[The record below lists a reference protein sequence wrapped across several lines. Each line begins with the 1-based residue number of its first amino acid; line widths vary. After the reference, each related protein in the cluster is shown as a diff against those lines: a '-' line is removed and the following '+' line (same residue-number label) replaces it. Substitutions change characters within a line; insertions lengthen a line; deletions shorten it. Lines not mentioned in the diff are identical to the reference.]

1 MRFGEALRGG
11 LFQLGERGGQG
22 GALAVDVLGVG
33 CHLKFQSVPSLRGAQ
48 DDAGAGDVRDL
59 HVGRKG
65 GEVDLVAQRVVHAVI
80 VPPRRRI
87 FPVPHLPGT
96 APCLPF
102 TPAPRPYP
110 ARVTLFDPP
119 APLAE
124 RLRPRTVAEVVGQ
137 THLLGPG
144 RPLTRVLG
152 SGRLG
157 SLILWGPPGVG
168 KTTLARLLAGEVG
181 AHFIPLS
188 AVTAGVKDV
197 REAVTEAERLRGRGQ
212 KTILFL
218 DEIHRFNKAQQDALL
233 PHVESGLLTLIGATT
248 ENPSFEVN
256 PALRS
261 RARTLVLEALK
272 PEEVRGLLER
282 ALTDPR
288 GLSGVTAEPEA
299 LDLLARLAEGDA
311 RRALS
316 TLEVASTLSN
326 PVTPDAITE
335 AFGRHLPQMDK
346 NGEDFYNL
354 ISALHKSVRGSHVD
368 GALYWLAR
376 MVEGGADPLYV
387 ARRVVRMAAEDIG
400 LADPQALR
408 LCIAARDTVEF
419 LGSPEGDLA
428 LAQAVVYLALAPKS
442 NSVYVAW
449 KNALNVVRDGES
461 LPIPLHLR
469 NAPTALMR
477 QQGYGKGYA
486 YYFDDPEGSFA
497 QNYLPDGVQLDLY
510 APTGEG
516 WEARVADRW
525 RKLRDAHGEGENAG
539 T

>member
-1 MRFGEALRGG
+1 MSG
-11 LFQLGERGGQG
+11 
-22 GALAVDVLGVG
+22 
-33 CHLKFQSVPSLRGAQ
+33 
-48 DDAGAGDVRDL
+48 
-59 HVGRKG
+59 
-65 GEVDLVAQRVVHAVI
+65 
-80 VPPRRRI
+80 VPPR
-87 FPVPHLPGT
+87 
-96 APCLPF
+96 AS
-102 TPAPRPYP
+102 PRFRGRTY
-110 ARVTLFDPP
+110 AAQVTLFDPP

-124 RLRPRTVAEVVGQ
+124 RLRPRTVHEVVGQ

-144 RPLTRVLG
+144 KPLTRVLE

-197 REAVTEAERLRGRGQ
+197 RESVTEAERLRARGQ
-212 KTILFL
+212 RTLLFL

-261 RARTLVLEALK
+261 RARTLVLQALTHD
-272 PEEVRGLLER
+272 ETRALLDR
-282 ALTDPR
+282 ALTDER
-288 GLSGVTAEPEA
+288 GLPGVTAQPEA

-316 TLEVASTLSN
+316 TLEVASTLAN
-326 PVTPDAITE
+326 PVTPEAITE

-346 NGEDFYNL
+346 NGEDFFNL

-368 GALYWLAR
+368 ASLYWLAR
-376 MVEGGADPLYV
+376 MLQGGADPLYV
-387 ARRVVRMAAEDIG
+387 ARRIVRMAAEDIG

-408 LCIAARDTVEF
+408 LAIAARDTADF
-419 LGSPEGDLA
+419 LGSSEGDLA

-442 NSVYVAW
+442 NSVYTAW
-449 KNALNVVRDGES
+449 KRAVSAVQEGET
-461 LPIPLHLR
+461 LPVPLHLR
-469 NAPTALMR
+469 NAPTGLMR
-477 QQGYGKGYA
+477 QQGYGQGYA
-486 YYFDDPEGSFA
+486 YYFDDPAGSFR
-497 QNYLPDGVQLDLY
+497 QNYLPDGVHLDLY
-510 APTGEG
+510 TPTGEG
-516 WEARVADRW
+516 WEQRVAERW
-525 RKLRDAHGEGENAG
+525 RKLQDAHGEGAQDTG
-539 T
+539 PAS

>member
-1 MRFGEALRGG
+1 MG
-11 LFQLGERGGQG
+11 
-22 GALAVDVLGVG
+22 
-33 CHLKFQSVPSLRGAQ
+33 
-48 DDAGAGDVRDL
+48 
-59 HVGRKG
+59 
-65 GEVDLVAQRVVHAVI
+65 
-80 VPPRRRI
+80 
-87 FPVPHLPGT
+87 
-96 APCLPF
+96 
-102 TPAPRPYP
+102 
-110 ARVTLFDPP
+110 
-119 APLAE
+119 
-124 RLRPRTVAEVVGQ
+124 EVVGQ

-144 RPLTRVLG
+144 KPLTRVLQ

-181 AHFIPLS
+181 AHFIALS
-188 AVTAGVKDV
+188 AVSAGVKDV
-197 REAVTEAERLRGRGQ
+197 RDAVAEAERLRGRGQ
-212 KTILFL
+212 RTILFL

-261 RARTLVLEALK
+261 RARTLVLQALT
-272 PEEVRGLLER
+272 PADIRGLLGR
-282 ALTDPR
+282 ALSDER
-288 GLSGVTAEPEA
+288 GLPGIQADDAA
-299 LDLLARLAEGDA
+299 LDLLARLADGDA

-316 TLEVASTLSN
+316 TLEVAASIAN
-326 PVTPDAITE
+326 PVNEEAITE
-335 AFGRHLPQMDK
+335 AFGKHLPAMDK

-387 ARRVVRMAAEDIG
+387 ARRIVRMAAEDIG

-449 KNALNVVRDGES
+449 NKALDAVREGET

-477 QQGYGKGYA
+477 QQGYGGGYA
-486 YYFDDPEGSFA
+486 YYFDDPEGSFR
-497 QNYLPDGVQLDLY
+497 QNYLPDGVDLGLY
-510 APTGEG
+510 QPTGEG
-516 WEARVADRW
+516 WEARVAERW
-525 RKLRDAHGEGENAG
+525 RKLREAHGEGG
-539 T
+539 L

>member
-1 MRFGEALRGG
+1 M
-11 LFQLGERGGQG
+11 
-22 GALAVDVLGVG
+22 
-33 CHLKFQSVPSLRGAQ
+33 
-48 DDAGAGDVRDL
+48 
-59 HVGRKG
+59 
-65 GEVDLVAQRVVHAVI
+65 
-80 VPPRRRI
+80 
-87 FPVPHLPGT
+87 
-96 APCLPF
+96 
-102 TPAPRPYP
+102 
-110 ARVTLFDPP
+110 TLFDPP

-124 RLRPRTVAEVVGQ
+124 RMRPRSVAEVVGQ

-144 RPLTRVLG
+144 KPLTRVLA

-181 AHFIPLS
+181 AHFIALS
-188 AVTAGVKDV
+188 AVSAGVKDI
-197 REAVTEAERLRGRGQ
+197 REAVTEAERLRGRGTR
-212 KTILFL
+212 TILFL

-261 RARTLVLEALK
+261 RARTLVLQALT
-272 PEEVRGLLER
+272 PDDLLNLMRR
-282 ALTDPR
+282 ALTDER
-288 GLSGVTAEPEA
+288 GLPGVQTGPEA
-299 LDLLARLAEGDA
+299 LELLARLADGDA

-316 TLEVASTLSN
+316 TLEVAATLAD
-326 PVTPDAITE
+326 PVTPEAVTE
-335 AFGRHLPQMDK
+335 AFGRHLPSMDK
-346 NGEDFYNL
+346 GGEDFYNL
-354 ISALHKSVRGSHVD
+354 ISALHKSVRGSHPD
-368 GALYWLAR
+368 AALYWLAR
-376 MVEGGADPLYV
+376 MVAGGADPLYV

-408 LCIAARDTVEF
+408 LCLAAKDTVEF

-442 NSVYVAW
+442 NSVYTAW
-449 KNALNVVRDGES
+449 KAALEAANGEN
-461 LPIPLHLR
+461 LAVPAHLR

-497 QNYLPDGVQLDLY
+497 QSYLPDDVELHLY
-510 APTGEG
+510 APRNEG
-516 WEARVADRW
+516 WEGRASERW
-525 RKLRDAHGEGENAG
+525 RKLMALHTGLAPGEEGG
-539 T
+539 DGPGPS

>member
-1 MRFGEALRGG
+1 M
-11 LFQLGERGGQG
+11 
-22 GALAVDVLGVG
+22 
-33 CHLKFQSVPSLRGAQ
+33 
-48 DDAGAGDVRDL
+48 
-59 HVGRKG
+59 
-65 GEVDLVAQRVVHAVI
+65 
-80 VPPRRRI
+80 
-87 FPVPHLPGT
+87 
-96 APCLPF
+96 
-102 TPAPRPYP
+102 
-110 ARVTLFDPP
+110 TLFDPP

-124 RLRPRTVAEVVGQ
+124 RLRPRTVSEVVGQ

-144 RPLTRVLG
+144 KPLSRVLA

-188 AVTAGVKDV
+188 AVSAGVKDV
-197 REAVTEAERLRGRGQ
+197 REATAEAERLRGRGQ

-261 RARTLVLEALK
+261 RARTLVLEALSQ
-272 PEEVRGLLER
+272 EEVRGLLDR
-282 ALTDPR
+282 ALADPR
-288 GLSGVTAEPEA
+288 GLPGTGATDEA
-299 LDLLARLAEGDA
+299 LDLLARLADGDA

-316 TLEVASTLSN
+316 TLEVASSLAS
-326 PVTPDAITE
+326 PVTPEAVTE

-376 MVEGGADPLYV
+376 MLEGGADGLYV
-387 ARRVVRMAAEDIG
+387 ARRIVRMAAEDIG

-408 LCIAARDTVEF
+408 LCIAARDTAEF

-449 KNALNVVRDGES
+449 KRALDAVRDGET
-461 LPIPLHLR
+461 LPVPLHLR

-486 YYFDDPEGSFA
+486 YYFDDPGGSFTQA
-497 QNYLPDGVQLDLY
+497 YLPDGVRLGLY
-510 APTGEG
+510 QPTGEG
-516 WEARVADRW
+516 WEARVEGRW
-525 RKLRDAHGEGENAG
+525 RKLQHAHGEDEGAG
-539 T
+539 LATVIDTPAEDA

>member
-1 MRFGEALRGG
+1 M
-11 LFQLGERGGQG
+11 
-22 GALAVDVLGVG
+22 
-33 CHLKFQSVPSLRGAQ
+33 
-48 DDAGAGDVRDL
+48 
-59 HVGRKG
+59 
-65 GEVDLVAQRVVHAVI
+65 
-80 VPPRRRI
+80 
-87 FPVPHLPGT
+87 
-96 APCLPF
+96 
-102 TPAPRPYP
+102 
-110 ARVTLFDPP
+110 TLFDPP

-124 RLRPRTVAEVVGQ
+124 RLRPSTVAEVVGQ
-137 THLLGPG
+137 SHLLGPG
-144 RPLTRVLG
+144 KPLTRVLQ

-181 AHFIPLS
+181 AHFIALS
-188 AVTAGVKDV
+188 AVSAGVKDV
-197 REAVTEAERLRGRGQ
+197 RDAVTEAERLKGRGQ

-261 RARTLVLEALK
+261 RARTLVLQALTHQ
-272 PEEVRGLLER
+272 ELRELLSR

-288 GLSGVTAEPEA
+288 GLEGVTAQEDA
-299 LDLLARLAEGDA
+299 LELLARLADGDA

-316 TLEVASTLSN
+316 TLEVASTLAN
-326 PVTPDAITE
+326 PVTPEAITE
-335 AFGRHLPQMDK
+335 AFGKHLPAMDK

-376 MVEGGADPLYV
+376 MIEGGADPLYV

-408 LCIAARDTVEF
+408 MTIAARDTVEF
-419 LGSPEGDLA
+419 LGHPEGDLA

-442 NSVYVAW
+442 NSVYTAW
-449 KNALNVVRDGES
+449 KRALDAVRDQEM
-461 LPIPLHLR
+461 LPVPLHLR
-469 NAPTALMR
+469 NAPTALLR
-477 QQGYGKGYA
+477 QQGYGAGYA
-486 YYFDDPEGSFA
+486 YYFDDPDGSFA
-497 QNYLPDGVQLDLY
+497 QNYLPDGINLGLY
-510 APTGEG
+510 EPTGEG
-516 WEARVADRW
+516 WEQRVAERW
-525 RKLRDAHGEGENAG
+525 RKLREAHAEGKQEPPA
-539 T
+539 

>member
-1 MRFGEALRGG
+1 M
-11 LFQLGERGGQG
+11 
-22 GALAVDVLGVG
+22 
-33 CHLKFQSVPSLRGAQ
+33 
-48 DDAGAGDVRDL
+48 
-59 HVGRKG
+59 
-65 GEVDLVAQRVVHAVI
+65 
-80 VPPRRRI
+80 
-87 FPVPHLPGT
+87 
-96 APCLPF
+96 
-102 TPAPRPYP
+102 
-110 ARVTLFDPP
+110 TLFDPP

-137 THLLGPG
+137 SHLLGPG
-144 RPLTRVLG
+144 KPLTRVLA

-188 AVTAGVKDV
+188 AVSAGVKDV
-197 REAVTEAERLRGRGQ
+197 REATAEAERLRGRGQ
-212 KTILFL
+212 RTILFL

-261 RARTLVLEALK
+261 RARTLVLQALTQ
-272 PEEVRGLLER
+272 EEVRQLLDR
-282 ALTDPR
+282 ALSDPR
-288 GLSGVTAEPEA
+288 GLPGVAAQPEA
-299 LDLLARLAEGDA
+299 LELLARLAEGDA

-316 TLEVASTLSN
+316 TLEVAASLSN
-326 PVTPDAITE
+326 PVTPESITE
-335 AFGRHLPQMDK
+335 AFGKHLPAMDK

-376 MVEGGADPLYV
+376 MIEGGADTMYV

-408 LCIAARDTVEF
+408 LCVAARDTVEF

-449 KNALNVVRDGES
+449 KNALDAVREGET
-461 LPIPLHLR
+461 LPVPFHLR
-469 NAPTALMR
+469 NAPTGLMR

-486 YYFDDPEGSFA
+486 YYFDDPEGSFE
-497 QNYLPDGVQLDLY
+497 QHYLPDGVQLGLY

-516 WEARVADRW
+516 WEARVAERW
-525 RKLRDAHGEGENAG
+525 RKLQEAHGEAAQPEE
-539 T
+539 